1 LKILHVTD
9 KNFPPAPAEGGAPQ
23 SLASLVKQQRADG
36 HTVWVATTA
45 ETAEEQALPLGSM
58 QDAGDAL
65 LQAAR
70 SREVEVI
77 HFHAH
82 AEALQHWVLDAGIP
96 MVSHVHGVRA
106 DQRPAAVNS
115 ICVSKRHADIH
126 GGGVYVYNGID
137 VASVP
142 YRDHASGDLAF
153 LGKVK
158 RSKKGA
164 GTAIAVAKEKRRRL
178 WLVGGRKMNI
188 PATWLPFSRFVKV
201 AGVLGMEEKL
211 NIVGNS
217 AALLFPIQ
225 WEEPFGLVLIEA
237 MACGTPVIAYDR
249 GAVREIVEDG
259 KTGFVV
265 SSFEEMCSAVDR
277 IGDIDR
283 GDCRRHVVENF
294 SIGRTAKE
302 VTDLYRRAICGERW

>member
-1 LKILHVTD
+1 MKILHVTD
-9 KNFPPAPAEGGAPQ
+9 KKFPPAPAEGGAPQ
-23 SLASLVKQQRADG
+23 SLASLVKQQRAVG
-36 HTVWVATTA
+36 HTVWVATTGEA
-45 ETAEEQALPLGSM
+45 AEERALQLGST
-58 QDAGDAL
+58 QNAGDAL
-65 LQAAR
+65 LQAAH

-82 AEALQHWVLDAGIP
+82 AEALQHWVLDAGIA
-96 MVSHVHGVRA
+96 MVSHVRGVRT
-106 DQRPAAVNS
+106 DQRPTAVNS
-115 ICVSKRHADIH
+115 VFVSQRHADTH

-142 YRDHASGDLAF
+142 YCDHASGDLVF

-188 PATWLPFSRFVKV
+188 PATWLPFSRFVKI

-211 NIVGNS
+211 KIVGNS

-225 WEEPFGLVLIEA
+225 WDEPFGLVLIEA

-249 GAVREIVEDG
+249 GAVREIVQDG

-277 IGDIDR
+277 IGEIDR
-283 GDCRRHVVENF
+283 GDCRRHVIEHF
-294 SIGRTAKE
+294 SIERTARE
-302 VTDLYRRAICGERW
+302 VMGFYERAISGDLW